1 MRGRMTVKQTLI
13 MTSKWACLLLFAGML
28 TLSAKPDAGPSD
40 PTEYQVKAA
49 YLVSFARFVTWP
61 QEVKADPF
69 VIGVL
74 GDDPF
79 GPYLDYAVKGK
90 SLNGK
95 RMVVQR
101 LGRGDQLTKCQVL
114 FIASSEATRMGQ
126 LASDL
131 KGHPVL
137 TVSDFKGFVD
147 QGGMIGLILKNTQ
160 VRFQVNLR
168 PVSASHLTISSRLL
182 TLAVSV
188 KR

>member
-1 MRGRMTVKQTLI
+1 
-13 MTSKWACLLLFAGML
+13 ML
-28 TLSAKPDAGPSD
+28 ASSAKPDAETAA

-49 YLVSFARFVTWP
+49 YLVGFARFVAWP
-61 QEVKADPF
+61 PETKADPF

-79 GPYLDYAVKGK
+79 GPYLDFAVKGK

-101 LGRGDQLTKCQVL
+101 LGRGDKLTRCHVL
-114 FIASSEATRMGQ
+114 FIASSEATRMSQIG
-126 LASDL
+126 SDL

-147 QGGMIGLILKNTQ
+147 QGGMIGLILKDTQ
-160 VRFQVNLR
+160 VRFQVNLQS
-168 PVSASHLTISSRLL
+168 VTASRMTISSRLL
-182 TLAVSV
+182 ALAVSV